1 MNKRV
6 FFYFLCLGFAAL
18 QSCDDKTLMKEN
30 YNIKDGKW
38 FVKDAPV
45 FSFEVLDTLSSYN
58 VFYNVRNNSSYPY
71 YNLYLTHYLY
81 DAKNKVIHQKL
92 DELILSDA
100 TTGKPT
106 GDGLGDIND
115 HKVLAFKDFKF
126 PHKGQYKIQVR
137 QYMRQNPLPDVVSV
151 GITIEKTLAK

>member
-6 FFYFLCLGFAAL
+6 FFYFLFLGFAAL

-81 DAKNKVIHQKL
+81 DAKNKVIHQ
-92 DELILSDA
+92 
-100 TTGKPT
+100 T
-106 GDGLGDIND
+106 
-115 HKVLAFKDFKF
+115 
-126 PHKGQYKIQVR
+126 
-137 QYMRQNPLPDVVSV
+137 
-151 GITIEKTLAK
+151 